1 MAAARG
7 VKTGV
12 NSKVYRNTASGS
24 SKYGTPTWTEVDH
37 IKDATAPQP
46 WDMVD
51 ASVRASRVKL
61 YHPTQK
67 DLAPTILVRCDD
79 VDAGYLAFRQ
89 AAEEGTTLDLLIIDG
104 PLTVEGSRGFRAFFH
119 ASETGQDQAIGNVL
133 YSAFDLKPGF
143 GVIDDGSPAYPRIAV
158 VGASSAVTYT
168 VPDGTGGA

>member
-12 NSKVYRNTASGS
+12 NSKVYRNTASGGTE
-24 SKYGTPTWTEVDH
+24 YATPTWTVVDH

-79 VDAGYLAFRQ
+79 VDGGYLAFRQ
-89 AAEEGTTLDLLIIDG
+89 AAEEGTTLDLLILDG
-104 PLTVEGSRGFRAFFH
+104 PITVEGSRGFRAFFH
-119 ASETGQDQAIGNVL
+119 VSETGQDQAIGNVL

-143 GVIDDGSPAYPRIAV
+143 GVDDSDAPVYPRIAV
-158 VGASSAVTYT
+158 TGASSAVTYT
-168 VPDGTGGA
+168 IPDGTSGS